1 MSRFDKYFLMKEKD
15 IPDFIREKI
24 TGFFDENAL
33 FSVKEIGDGNINYVF
48 RIKDDRE
55 KSLIVKQAGDQLRI
69 SPDFNISIDTID
81 RNRIEAEIL
90 ILQNKYVPGLV
101 PKIYCYDTIMCAC
114 VMEDLSDYRLMRHAL
129 IEHKTFPR
137 FAEDIT

>member
-1 MSRFDKYFLMKEKD
+1 MKEKD

-55 KSLIVKQAGDQLRI
+55 KSLIVKQAGEQLRI
-69 SPDFNISIDTID
+69 SPDFNISIDRSTAT
-81 RNRIEAEIL
+81 EL
-90 ILQNKYVPGLV
+90 KQK
-101 PKIYCYDTIMCAC
+101 
-114 VMEDLSDYRLMRHAL
+114 
-129 IEHKTFPR
+129 F
-137 FAEDIT
+137 